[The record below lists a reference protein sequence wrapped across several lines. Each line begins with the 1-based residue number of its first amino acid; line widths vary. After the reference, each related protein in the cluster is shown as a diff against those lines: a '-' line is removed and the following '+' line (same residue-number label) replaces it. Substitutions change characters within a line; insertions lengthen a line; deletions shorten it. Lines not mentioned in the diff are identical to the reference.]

1 MKKMITAKKII
12 ASIMVCFAFI
22 SVRPAHAFVW
32 PTLDMGQIS
41 SFVTSI
47 TSGISTITNAKSQID
62 NVVNTIKSIGD
73 QIATFKKYFQDLK
86 NTIMSIKEAIEGA
99 ISAVV
104 SAIEEIKSG
113 IEDLVNTVVD
123 TITQEIENVTNLVN
137 DVKNSI
143 DRGATEEETQA
154 IVEEARAESEEN
166 KNRTN
171 QMLDEA
177 LVGINKTLDDA
188 KVAVDVLIQ
197 SVNEYENMQPNDRE
211 ALLKEADNVKN
222 KIDELKDEAT
232 TLIEDLKNKYNEEYS
247 QKISKAYDE
256 YSKAIEDYYAG
267 KITKEEL
274 DKAGEKFKETV
285 ASIDVK
291 EEQEALDNFSEKIDD
306 LVDSIET
313 LKENILNAM
322 GNDKE
327 YSDEDEEEDVPVPSE
342 NATTPE
348 KIEQPNNNTLPLRRN
363 NAPSLMKVKL
373 DKVSF
378 KYINDEKIS
387 LAKSVYSRTT
397 DGKPFLLSKELLC
410 NNADEEDIEKLEE
423 ENSWFRTCVAR
434 AKTEIDFYPDVEN
447 DRLYKNY
454 MEKGVFRHILHDY
467 SAASIITISK
477 AKQFVTSWRGK
488 DAGSSSEYKELQ
500 NMISQGSV
508 DNVLGGVQAMA
519 SIDLWAPRLWSNIRR
534 VDAIDRAKRM
544 IALWQTDKTLY
555 LDNRPGNDVVV
566 KAISNKPGSI
576 DDKKIFPHVMLQL
589 CKTPDGGDISA
600 KDISVEKGEDP
611 TQAEEN
617 IQKCIFWFATNG
629 AAGLDKEEALDE
641 DNITELNKQA
651 GENKKRA
658 VSDAFFENLTHSV
671 ITNYKSTRDYM
682 RENKLDSGEEN
693 IVTLQNGIK
702 EISQSRDGYAA
713 GAKINHYTTQ
723 QLLNIV
729 EAKAINLQ
737 AEILK
742 DLPQFSF
749 DYFPIEE

>member
-47 TSGISTITNAKSQID
+47 TSGITTITNAKSQID
-62 NVVNTIKSIGD
+62 NVVNTIKAIGD
-73 QIATFKKYFQDLK
+73 QIATFKKYFQDIK

-99 ISAVV
+99 ISAIV
-104 SAIEEIKSG
+104 SAVEEIKSG

-123 TITQEIENVTNLVN
+123 TVTQEIENVTNLVN

-154 IVEEARAESEEN
+154 IVEEAKAESEEN
-166 KNRTN
+166 RNKTN

-188 KVAVDVLIQ
+188 KSAVDILVQ

-211 ALLKEADNVKN
+211 ALLKEADDVKN
-222 KIDELKDEAT
+222 EIDELKNEAT
-232 TLIEDLKNKYNEEYS
+232 TLIENLKNKYNEEYS

-285 ASIDVK
+285 ASVDIK
-291 EEQEALDNFSEKIDD
+291 EEQEALNDFSEKIDN

-322 GNDKE
+322 SNDKE
-327 YSDEDEEEDVPVPSE
+327 YSDEDEEDKPAESD
-342 NATTPE
+342 ATSG
-348 KIEQPNNNTLPLRRN
+348 KQEQPNNNFLPRRSSTPTLQ
-363 NAPSLMKVKL
+363 KVKPE
-373 DKVSF
+373 KISF
-378 KYINDEKIS
+378 KYINEKQIS
-387 LAKSVYSRTT
+387 LAKSVYSKTT

-410 NNADEEDIEKLEE
+410 KNAKEEDIEKLEE
-423 ENSWFRTCVAR
+423 NNSWFRTCVAR
-434 AKTEIDFYPDVEN
+434 AKTELDFYPDVEN
-447 DRLYKNY
+447 DNLYKNY

-467 SAASIITISK
+467 SVASIVTISK

-488 DAGSSSEYKELQ
+488 DENSNSEYKELQ
-500 NMISQGSV
+500 NMISEGSV

-544 IALWQTDKTLY
+544 LALWQTDKTLY
-555 LDNRPGNDVVV
+555 LDNRSGNEAVV

-576 DDKKIFPHVMLQL
+576 DDKKIFPHVTLQL

-600 KDISVEKGEDP
+600 KDISVKKGEDP
-611 TQAEEN
+611 KTAEEN
-617 IQKCIFWFATNG
+617 IEKCMFWFATNG

-641 DNITELNKQA
+641 DNITELNKLA

-658 VSDAFFENLTHSV
+658 VSDAIFENLTHAV

-682 RENKLDSGEEN
+682 RKNKLDSGEEN
-693 IVTLQNGIK
+693 IITLQDGIK
-702 EISQSRDGYAA
+702 DVSQSRDGYAA

-742 DLPQFSF
+742 DLPQFGF
-749 DYFPIEE
+749 DYFPTEE